1 MKAEIKKAAGGDI
14 RKAIRM
20 EIEETRFK
28 MVEALKRLA
37 EEVVKH
43 VKDPNRKRWTDQ
55 TSNLKSSIGYCILD
69 NGKPLLKPVFKTEDD
84 AKDGEREGRKFMEQV
99 IAENPTGLVFIMVAG
114 MPYAKY
120 VEAMNLDVFDSAEML
135 AEKMIP
141 IIMNEIGIN
150 VK

>member
-1 MKAEIKKAAGGDI
+1 
-14 RKAIRM
+14 
-20 EIEETRFK
+20 
-28 MVEALKRLA
+28 
-37 EEVVKH
+37 
-43 VKDPNRKRWTDQ
+43 
-55 TSNLKSSIGYCILD
+55 
-69 NGKPLLKPVFKTEDD
+69 
-84 AKDGEREGRKFMEQV
+84 
-99 IAENPTGLVFIMVAG
+99 MVAG

>member
-1 MKAEIKKAAGGDI
+1 
-14 RKAIRM
+14 
-20 EIEETRFK
+20 
-28 MVEALKRLA
+28 
-37 EEVVKH
+37 
-43 VKDPNRKRWTDQ
+43 
-55 TSNLKSSIGYCILD
+55 
-69 NGKPLLKPVFKTEDD
+69 
-84 AKDGEREGRKFMEQV
+84 MEQV

-141 IIMNEIGIN
+141 KIMNAIGIN